1 MESVGHAGS
10 FTPTTGHVCDS
21 GALLCKVTFS
31 NFLEISK
38 PEPGSSVIRGES
50 AEAIHLYS
58 SNHKHFCS
66 VQACLVT
73 SDVSDSLRPYG
84 L

>member
-1 MESVGHAGS
+1 MWVVQGLSLPQLGMSVTVVLS
-10 FTPTTGHVCDS
+10 YV
-21 GALLCKVTFS
+21 KVTFS

-50 AEAIHLYS
+50 AEAINLYS

>member
-1 MESVGHAGS
+1 MWVVRGLSLPQLGMSVTVVLS
-10 FTPTTGHVCDS
+10 YV
-21 GALLCKVTFS
+21 KVTFS
-31 NFLEISK
+31 NFLATEA
-38 PEPGSSVIRGES
+38 GSSVIRGES